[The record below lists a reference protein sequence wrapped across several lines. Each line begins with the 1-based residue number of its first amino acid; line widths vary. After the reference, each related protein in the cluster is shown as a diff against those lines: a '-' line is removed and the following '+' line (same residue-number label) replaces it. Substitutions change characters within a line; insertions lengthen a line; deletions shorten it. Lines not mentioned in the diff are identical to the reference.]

1 MSWLMDNIDQNKP
14 SQLAESGEACGEQS
28 DIRSGLVRIIYSSVP
43 LTLIAVLANSV
54 VLSIVQWGVIAHSTI
69 LTWFGVTNGLSLV
82 RLGLYLK
89 FRKLGE
95 EGEVPVF
102 WFHLALLISAAS
114 GLTWGAVAIWLFPE
128 NDYIHQ
134 VFTAFVIAGM
144 CAGAVT
150 TLSPMLSSAFTFIL
164 FAMLPVI
171 VRFFQEGTDI
181 NYAMAAMALLFAVMV
196 LSTSRKLNYT
206 IRESLLLR
214 YERVLAEERIQHQ
227 AHYDALTQLPNRRL
241 LIGRLKQ
248 EIARSVRHKHIGA
261 VLFLDLD
268 HFKTINDSLGHT
280 VGDALLKQVASR
292 INQRMR
298 DEDTAARLG
307 GDEFIILLSEVG
319 DGPDEAMDHVMKL
332 AEKILHLFDNP
343 FYIDGHELHVTVS
356 IGIALFPL
364 IESSTEQLL
373 QKSDVAMYEAKK
385 AGRNTIR
392 LFLPEMQRTVDSR
405 RLTEKGLHRALA
417 EDELE
422 LYYQPQVDADDNIIG
437 LEALLRWNHPVKG
450 VIAPDEFI
458 EIAEKTGLIIQIGDW
473 VLSTACKHLSRISA
487 NSELMMCI
495 NVSPRQF
502 GESSFVDKL
511 NNVISETGVN
521 PENIQ
526 LEFTEGMV
534 LTDIETSIDKMQ
546 KLKSVGVGLS
556 IDDFG
561 TGYSSLAYLKRLPVD
576 ILKIDRSFIL
586 DIDKDEDD
594 AVIVDAIIAM
604 ARHMQID
611 IVAEGVETKQA
622 LDFLLS
628 RGCRKF
634 QGYIFG
640 RPMPFNKLLSQFSE
654 IKKSSHRTN
663 VINIRSLMSE

>member
-1 MSWLMDNIDQNKP
+1 MDNIDQNEP
-14 SQLAESGEACGEQS
+14 SQLAESGRGCGEQS
-28 DIRSGLVRIIYSSVP
+28 DIRSGLVRIIYASVP

-54 VLSIVQWGVIAHSTI
+54 VLSIVQWGVIAHTTI
-69 LTWFGVTNGLSLV
+69 LAWFGVTNGLSLV
-82 RLGLYLK
+82 RLGLYFK
-89 FRKLGE
+89 FRKLGAE
-95 EGEVPVF
+95 EEVPVF
-102 WFHLALLISAAS
+102 WVHLALLISAAS

-150 TLSPMLSSAFTFIL
+150 TLSPMLSSAFAFIC

-171 VRFFQEGTDI
+171 VRFLQEGTDI
-181 NYAMAAMALLFAVMV
+181 NYAMATMAFLFAVMV

-214 YERVLAEERIQHQ
+214 HERVLAEEKIKYQ
-227 AHYDALTQLPNRRL
+227 AHYDPLTKLPNRRL

-248 EIARSVRHKHIGA
+248 EIARSVRHKHVGA

-268 HFKTINDSLGHT
+268 HFKTVNDSLGHT
-280 VGDALLKQVASR
+280 VGDALLKQVALR

-319 DGPDEAMDHVMKL
+319 DVLDEAMDNVMNL
-332 AEKILHLFDNP
+332 AEKILHLFDMP
-343 FYIDGHELHVTVS
+343 FYVNGHELNITVS
-356 IGIALFPL
+356 IGIALFPQKEAS
-364 IESSTEQLL
+364 IDRLL

-385 AGRNTIR
+385 SGRNTIR
-392 LFLPEMQRTVDSR
+392 IFLPEMQQTIDNRIT
-405 RLTEKGLHRALA
+405 TEQGLRRALA
-417 EDELE
+417 EGELE

-473 VLSTACKHLSRISA
+473 VLNTACNHLSQISA

-502 GESSFVDKL
+502 EEPSFVDKVK
-511 NNVISETGVN
+511 NVISETGVN
-521 PENIQ
+521 PENVQ
-526 LEFTEGMV
+526 LEITEGMV
-534 LTDIETSIDKMQ
+534 LRDIETAIDKMQ
-546 KLKSVGVGLS
+546 KLKSAGVGLS

-561 TGYSSLAYLKRLPVD
+561 TGYTFLAYLKRLPVD
-576 ILKIDRSFIL
+576 LLKIDQSFINV
-586 DIDKDEDD
+586 IDKGEND

-604 ARHMQID
+604 AKHMKID
-611 IVAEGVETKQA
+611 TLAEGVETKRA
-622 LDFLLS
+622 LEFLQS

-634 QGYIFG
+634 QGYIFA
-640 RPMPFNKLLSQFSE
+640 RPMPFNKILGRFSDVRESSQRM
-654 IKKSSHRTN
+654 K
-663 VINIRSLMSE
+663 VVNIRSLISE

>member
-1 MSWLMDNIDQNKP
+1 MPLFMDTNDQNRQ
-14 SQLAESGEACGEQS
+14 SQLPESGSCDVEQP
-28 DIRSGLVRIIYSSVP
+28 DIRSGLLRILYSSVP

-54 VLSIVQWGVIAHSTI
+54 ILSIVQWSVIAHTTI
-69 LTWFGVTNGLSLV
+69 LAWFGVTNGLSLI
-82 RLGLYLK
+82 RLGCYLK
-89 FRKLGE
+89 FKKLGADE
-95 EGEVPVF
+95 EVPVF
-102 WFHLALLISAAS
+102 WARFALVISAAS

-128 NDYIHQ
+128 NDFVHQ

-150 TLSPMLSSAFTFIL
+150 TLSPMLNAAFTFIL

-171 VRFFQEGTDI
+171 IRFFQMGTDI
-181 NYAMAAMALLFAVMV
+181 NYAMAAMAFLFAVMV
-196 LSTSRKLNYT
+196 MSTSRKFNAT
-206 IRESLLLR
+206 IRESLILR
-214 YERVLAEERIQHQ
+214 HQRVRAEEKIQYQ
-227 AHYDALTQLPNRRL
+227 AHYDSLTRLPNRRL

-268 HFKTINDSLGHT
+268 HFKTINDSLGHA
-280 VGDALLKQVASR
+280 VGDVLLKQVALR
-292 INQRMR
+292 ISQRMR

-319 DGPDEAMDHVMKL
+319 DVPDEAMDNVMIL
-332 AEKILHLFDNP
+332 AEKILHLFDKP
-343 FYIDGHELHVTVS
+343 FYVDGHELHVTVS
-356 IGIALFPL
+356 IGVALFPL
-364 IESSTEQLL
+364 IESSTDQLL
-373 QKSDVAMYEAKK
+373 QKSDVAMYEAKQ

-392 LFLPEMQRTVDSR
+392 IFLPEMQQIVDNR
-405 RLTEKGLHRALA
+405 RSTEKGLHRALS

-450 VIAPDEFI
+450 IIAPDEFI
-458 EIAEKTGLIIQIGDW
+458 DIAEKTGLIIRMGDW
-473 VLSTACKHLSRISA
+473 VLKTACKHLSQIST
-487 NSELMMCI
+487 NSELTMCI

-502 GESSFVDKL
+502 GESSFVDKVK
-511 NNVISETGVN
+511 NVIEQTGVN
-521 PENIQ
+521 PGNIQ
-526 LEFTEGMV
+526 LEITESMV
-534 LTDIETSIDKMQ
+534 LRDIETAIDKMH

-576 ILKIDRSFIL
+576 ILKIDESFIL
-586 DIDKDEDD
+586 DIDKDEND
-594 AVIVDAIIAM
+594 AVIVDTIIAM
-604 ARHMQID
+604 ARHMQLD
-611 IVAEGVETKQA
+611 IVAEGVETKQT
-622 LDFLLS
+622 LEFLQS

-640 RPMPFNKLLSQFSE
+640 RPMPFNKLLGRLSD
-654 IKKSSHRTN
+654 ITKSSRKSN
-663 VINIRSLMSE
+663 VINIRSLMNE

>member
-1 MSWLMDNIDQNKP
+1 MDNIDQNKP
-14 SQLAESGEACGEQS
+14 SQSPESGKGCGEQS
-28 DIRSGLVRIIYSSVP
+28 DIRSGLVRILYSSVP

-54 VLSIVQWGVIAHSTI
+54 VLSIVQWGVIAHTTI

-82 RLGLYLK
+82 RLGFYLK

-102 WFHLALLISAAS
+102 WVHLALLISAAS

-150 TLSPMLSSAFTFIL
+150 TLSPILSSAFVFIL

-171 VRFFQEGTDI
+171 VRFFQQGTDI
-181 NYAMAAMALLFAVMV
+181 NYAMAAMAFLFAVMV

-214 YERVLAEERIQHQ
+214 QERVLAEERIQYQ
-227 AHYDALTQLPNRRL
+227 AHYDSLTGLPNRRL

-248 EIARSVRHKHIGA
+248 ELARSVRHKHIGA

-280 VGDALLKQVASR
+280 VGDALLKQVALR

-319 DGPDEAMDHVMKL
+319 DGPDEAMDNVMNL
-332 AEKILHLFDNP
+332 AEKILHLFDMP
-343 FYIDGHELHVTVS
+343 FYIDGHEINISVS

-364 IESSTEQLL
+364 AEASTDQLL

-385 AGRNTIR
+385 SGRNTIR
-392 LFLPEMQRTVDSR
+392 IFQPEMQQTIDIRIA
-405 RLTEKGLHRALA
+405 TEQGLRRALA

-422 LYYQPQVDADDNIIG
+422 LYYQPQVDSDDNIIG

-458 EIAEKTGLIIQIGDW
+458 DIAEKTGLIIQIGDW
-473 VLSTACKHLSRISA
+473 VLNTACNHLSQISA

-502 GESSFVDKL
+502 EESSFVDKVK
-511 NNVISETGVN
+511 NVISETGVN

-526 LEFTEGMV
+526 LEITEGMV
-534 LTDIETSIDKMQ
+534 LRNIETAIDKMQ
-546 KLKSVGVGLS
+546 KLKSAGVGMS

-561 TGYSSLAYLKRLPVD
+561 TGYSFLAYLNRLPVD
-576 ILKIDRSFIL
+576 LLKIDKSFINV
-586 DIDKDEDD
+586 IDKGEND
-594 AVIVDAIIAM
+594 AVIVDTIIAM
-604 ARHMQID
+604 AKHMKID
-611 IVAEGVETKQA
+611 TLAEGVETKQA
-622 LDFLLS
+622 LDFLQS

-634 QGYIFG
+634 QGYIFA
-640 RPMPFNKLLSQFSE
+640 RPMPFNKLLDQFSDVKE
-654 IKKSSHRTN
+654 TSHRTN

>member
-1 MSWLMDNIDQNKP
+1 MDNINQNKP
-14 SQLAESGEACGEQS
+14 SQFPESGKGCKEQS
-28 DIRSGLVRIIYSSVP
+28 DIRSGLVRILYSSVP

-54 VLSIVQWGVIAHSTI
+54 VLSIVQWGVIAHTTI

-102 WFHLALLISAAS
+102 WVHLALLISAAS

-150 TLSPMLSSAFTFIL
+150 TLSPMLSSAFVFIL

-171 VRFFQEGTDI
+171 VRFFQQGTDI
-181 NYAMAAMALLFAVMV
+181 NYAMAAMAFLFAVMV

-214 YERVLAEERIQHQ
+214 QERVLAEERIQYQ
-227 AHYDALTQLPNRRL
+227 AHYDSLTGLPNRRL

-248 EIARSVRHKHIGA
+248 ELARSVRHKHIGA

-280 VGDALLKQVASR
+280 VGDALLKQVALR

-319 DGPDEAMDHVMKL
+319 DGPDEAMDNVMNL
-332 AEKILHLFDNP
+332 AEKILHLFDMP
-343 FYIDGHELHVTVS
+343 FYIDGHEINISVS

-364 IESSTEQLL
+364 AEASTDQLL

-385 AGRNTIR
+385 SGRNTIR
-392 LFLPEMQRTVDSR
+392 IFQPEMQQTIDIRIA
-405 RLTEKGLHRALA
+405 TEQGLRRALA

-422 LYYQPQVDADDNIIG
+422 LYYQPQVDSDDNIIG

-458 EIAEKTGLIIQIGDW
+458 DIAEKTGLIIQIGDW
-473 VLSTACKHLSRISA
+473 VLNTACNHLSQISA

-502 GESSFVDKL
+502 EESSFVDKVK
-511 NNVISETGVN
+511 NVISETGVN

-526 LEFTEGMV
+526 LEITEGMV
-534 LTDIETSIDKMQ
+534 LRNIETAIDKMQ
-546 KLKSVGVGLS
+546 KLKSAGVGMS

-561 TGYSSLAYLKRLPVD
+561 TGYSFLAYLNRLPVD
-576 ILKIDRSFIL
+576 LLKIDKSFINV
-586 DIDKDEDD
+586 IDKGEND
-594 AVIVDAIIAM
+594 AVIVDTIIAM
-604 ARHMQID
+604 AKHMKID
-611 IVAEGVETKQA
+611 TLAEGVETKQA
-622 LDFLLS
+622 LDFLQS

-634 QGYIFG
+634 QGYIFA
-640 RPMPFNKLLSQFSE
+640 RPMPFNKLLDQFSDVKE
-654 IKKSSHRTN
+654 TSHRTN

>member
-1 MSWLMDNIDQNKP
+1 MDNIDQNKP
-14 SQLAESGEACGEQS
+14 SQFPESGRGCGGQS

-54 VLSIVQWGVIAHSTI
+54 VLSIVQWGVIAHTTI
-69 LTWFGVTNGLSLV
+69 LAWFGVTNGLSLV

-89 FRKLGE
+89 FRKLGAE
-95 EGEVPVF
+95 EEVPVF
-102 WFHLALLISAAS
+102 WAHLALLISAVS

-128 NDYIHQ
+128 NDYVHQ

-150 TLSPMLSSAFTFIL
+150 TLSPMLSSAFAFIL
-164 FAMLPVI
+164 CAMLPVI
-171 VRFFQEGTDI
+171 VRFFQEGTDV
-181 NYAMAAMALLFAVMV
+181 NYAMAAMAFLFAMMV

-214 YERVLAEERIQHQ
+214 HERVLAEERIQYQ
-227 AHYDALTQLPNRRL
+227 AHYDSLTQLPNRRL

-268 HFKTINDSLGHT
+268 RFKTINDSLGHT
-280 VGDALLKQVASR
+280 VGDALLKQVALR
-292 INQRMR
+292 LNQRMR

-319 DGPDEAMDHVMKL
+319 DGTDEAMDNVMNL
-332 AEKILHLFDNP
+332 ADKILHLFDMP

-392 LFLPEMQRTVDSR
+392 IFLPEMQRTVDSR
-405 RLTEKGLHRALA
+405 RSTEKGLHRALA
-417 EDELE
+417 EGELE
-422 LYYQPQVDADDNIIG
+422 LYYQPQVDADNNIIG
-437 LEALLRWNHPVKG
+437 LEALLRWNHPVRG
-450 VIAPDEFI
+450 IIAPEEFI
-458 EIAEKTGLIIQIGDW
+458 EIAEKTGLIVQIGDW
-473 VLSTACKHLSRISA
+473 VISTACKHLSQISA

-511 NNVISETGVN
+511 NNVVSETGVN

-526 LEFTEGMV
+526 LEITEGMV
-534 LTDIETSIDKMQ
+534 LRDIETAIDRMQ
-546 KLKSVGVGLS
+546 KLKSAGFSLS

-561 TGYSSLAYLKRLPVD
+561 TGYSSLAYLKRFPVD
-576 ILKIDRSFIL
+576 ILKIDRSFVL
-586 DIDKDEDD
+586 DIDKDEND

-604 ARHMQID
+604 ARHMKID

-640 RPMPFNKLLSQFSE
+640 RPMPFNKLLSRFSE

-663 VINIRSLMSE
+663 VINIRSLMNE

>member
-1 MSWLMDNIDQNKP
+1 MPLFMDNNDQDRQSRLP
-14 SQLAESGEACGEQS
+14 ESGSCDVKQP
-28 DIRSGLVRIIYSSVP
+28 DIRSGLLRILYSSVP
-43 LTLIAVLANSV
+43 LTLFAVLANSV
-54 VLSIVQWGVIAHSTI
+54 VLSIVQWSVIAHTTI
-69 LTWFGVTNGLSLV
+69 LAWFGVTNGLSLM
-82 RLGLYLK
+82 RLGFYLK
-89 FRKLGE
+89 FKKLGADE
-95 EGEVPVF
+95 EVPEF
-102 WFHLALLISAAS
+102 WARFALVISAAS

-128 NDYIHQ
+128 KDFVHQ

-150 TLSPMLSSAFTFIL
+150 TLSPLLNAAFAFIL

-171 VRFFQEGTDI
+171 VRFFQMGTDI
-181 NYAMAAMALLFAVMV
+181 NYAMAAITSLFAVMV
-196 LSTSRKLNYT
+196 LSTSRKFNAT

-214 YERVLAEERIQHQ
+214 HQRVLAEEKIQYQ
-227 AHYDALTQLPNRRL
+227 AHYDSLTRLPNRRL

-268 HFKTINDSLGHT
+268 HFKTINDSLGHA
-280 VGDALLKQVASR
+280 VGDALLKQVALR
-292 INQRMR
+292 IGQRMR

-319 DGPDEAMDHVMKL
+319 DAPDEAMDNVMTL
-332 AEKILHLFDNP
+332 AEKILHLFDTP
-343 FYIDGHELHVTVS
+343 FYVDGHELHVTVS

-364 IESSTEQLL
+364 IESSTDQLL
-373 QKSDVAMYEAKK
+373 QKSDVAMYEAKQ

-392 LFLPEMQRTVDSR
+392 IFLPEMQQTVDNR
-405 RLTEKGLHRALA
+405 RSTERGLHRALE

-422 LYYQPQVDADDNIIG
+422 LYYQPQVDAENNIIG

-450 VIAPDEFI
+450 IITPEDFI
-458 EIAEKTGLIIQIGDW
+458 DIAEKTGLIIRIGDW
-473 VLSTACKHLSRISA
+473 VLKTACNHLSQIST
-487 NSELMMCI
+487 NSELAMCI

-502 GESSFVDKL
+502 GEASFVDKVK
-511 NNVISETGVN
+511 NVIEQAGVN
-521 PENIQ
+521 PANVQ
-526 LEFTEGMV
+526 LEITEGLV
-534 LTDIETSIDKMQ
+534 LRDIETAIDKMQ

-576 ILKIDRSFIL
+576 ILKIDKSFTL
-586 DIDKDEDD
+586 DIDKDEND
-594 AVIVDAIIAM
+594 AVIVDTIIAM

-611 IVAEGVETKQA
+611 IVAEGVETERA
-622 LDFLLS
+622 LQFLKS

-640 RPMPFNKLLSQFSE
+640 RPMPFNKLIGRFSD
-654 IKKSSHRTN
+654 IKEPGRKTN
-663 VINIRSLMSE
+663 VINIRPV

>member
-1 MSWLMDNIDQNKP
+1 MVNNDQNKP
-14 SQLAESGEACGEQS
+14 SQFSLPGKGHGEPS

-54 VLSIVQWGVIAHSTI
+54 VLSIVQWGFVAHATI
-69 LTWFGVTNGLSLV
+69 LSWFGLTNGLSLM
-82 RLGLYLK
+82 RLGFYLK
-89 FRKLGE
+89 FKKLGAE
-95 EGEVPVF
+95 EEVPVF
-102 WFHLALLISAAS
+102 WVHLALVISAAS

-128 NDYIHQ
+128 NDFVHQ

-150 TLSPMLSSAFTFIL
+150 TLSPMLSSAFVFIL

-171 VRFFQEGTDI
+171 VRFFHAGTDI
-181 NYAMAAMALLFAVMV
+181 NYAMAAMATLFAAMV

-214 YERVLAEERIQHQ
+214 HERVLAEEKIHYQ
-227 AHYDALTQLPNRRL
+227 AHYDSLTRLPNRRL

-248 EIARSVRHKHIGA
+248 EIARSVRHEHIGA

-268 HFKTINDSLGHT
+268 HFKTINDSLGHA
-280 VGDALLKQVASR
+280 VGDSLLQQVALR
-292 INQRMR
+292 ISQRMR

-319 DGPDEAMDHVMKL
+319 DEPDEAMDNVMNL
-332 AEKILHLFDNP
+332 AESILHLFDMP
-343 FYIDGHELHVTVS
+343 FYVDGHELHVTVS

-364 IESSTEQLL
+364 IESSTDQLL
-373 QKSDVAMYEAKK
+373 QKSDVAMYEAKQ

-392 LFLPEMQRTVDSR
+392 IFLPEMQQTVDNR
-405 RLTEKGLHRALA
+405 RATEKGLHRALA

-422 LYYQPQVDADDNIIG
+422 LYYQPQIDADNNIIG

-450 VIAPDEFI
+450 IIAPEEFI
-458 EIAEKTGLIIQIGDW
+458 DIAEKTGLIIRIGDW
-473 VLSTACKHLSRISA
+473 VLNTACNHLSQISA
-487 NSELMMCI
+487 NNELTMCI

-502 GESSFVDKL
+502 SEPSFVDKVK
-511 NNVISETGVN
+511 NVISETGVN
-521 PENIQ
+521 PENVQ
-526 LEFTEGMV
+526 LEITEGMV
-534 LTDIETSIDKMQ
+534 LRDIESAINKMQ
-546 KLKSVGVGLS
+546 KLKSAGVGLS

-561 TGYSSLAYLKRLPVD
+561 TGYSSLAYLKRLPID
-576 ILKIDRSFIL
+576 ILKIDKSFIL
-586 DIDKDEDD
+586 DVDKDEND
-594 AVIVDAIIAM
+594 AVIVDTIIAM
-604 ARHMQID
+604 AKHMKID
-611 IVAEGVETKQA
+611 IVAEGVETEQA
-622 LDFLLS
+622 LQFLKS

-640 RPMPFNKLLSQFSE
+640 RPMPFNKLLGRFSDM
-654 IKKSSHRTN
+654 KKSGQRTN
-663 VINIRSLMSE
+663 VINIRSL

>member
-1 MSWLMDNIDQNKP
+1 MDNNDQTKP
-14 SQLAESGEACGEQS
+14 SQFPESGRGFGEQS
-28 DIRSGLVRIIYSSVP
+28 DIRSGLVRIIYTSVP

-54 VLSIVQWGVIAHSTI
+54 VLSIVQWGVIAHTTI
-69 LTWFGVTNGLSLV
+69 LAWFGVTNGLSLV
-82 RLGLYLK
+82 RLGLYFK
-89 FRKLGE
+89 FRKLGT

-102 WFHLALLISAAS
+102 WAHLALLISAAS

-128 NDYIHQ
+128 NDYVHQ

-150 TLSPMLSSAFTFIL
+150 TLSPMLSSAFAFIL

-171 VRFFQEGTDI
+171 VRFFQAGTDI
-181 NYAMAAMALLFAVMV
+181 HYAMAAMAFLFAVMV

-206 IRESLLLR
+206 IRESLLLSHQ
-214 YERVLAEERIQHQ
+214 RVLAEEKIQYQ
-227 AHYDALTQLPNRRL
+227 AHYDSLTRLPNRRL

-280 VGDALLKQVASR
+280 VGDALLKQVALR

-298 DEDTAARLG
+298 EEDTAARLG
-307 GDEFIILLSEVG
+307 GDEFIVLLSEVG
-319 DGPDEAMDHVMKL
+319 DGPDEAMDNVMNL
-332 AEKILHLFDNP
+332 ADSILHLFDMP

-373 QKSDVAMYEAKK
+373 KKSDVAMYEAKK

-392 LFLPEMQRTVDSR
+392 IFLPEMQQTVYNR
-405 RLTEKGLHRALA
+405 RSTEKGLHRALA
-417 EDELE
+417 KGELE
-422 LYYQPQVDADDNIIG
+422 LYYQPQVDAHNNIIG

-450 VIAPDEFI
+450 IITPEEFI
-458 EIAEKTGLIIQIGDW
+458 DIAEKTGLIIQIGDW
-473 VLSTACKHLSRISA
+473 VISAACKHLSQISA

-511 NNVISETGVN
+511 KNIISETGVN

-526 LEFTEGMV
+526 LEITEGMV
-534 LTDIETSIDKMQ
+534 LSDIETAIDKMQ
-546 KLKSVGVGLS
+546 KLKSAGVSIS

-576 ILKIDRSFIL
+576 ILKIDKSFIL
-586 DIDKDEDD
+586 DIDKDEND

-611 IVAEGVETKQA
+611 IVVEGVETRQA
-622 LDFLLS
+622 LEFLLS

-640 RPMPFNKLLSQFSE
+640 RPMPFDKLLSRFSD
-654 IKKSSHRTN
+654 INKSSQRAN
-663 VINIRSLMSE
+663 VINIRSLIRE

>member
-1 MSWLMDNIDQNKP
+1 MYWLMDSIDQNKP
-14 SQLAESGEACGEQS
+14 SQFPGPGRGYGEQP
-28 DIRSGLVRIIYSSVP
+28 DISSGLVRIIYSSVP

-54 VLSIVQWGVIAHSTI
+54 VLSIVQWGVIAHATI

-89 FRKLGE
+89 FKKPGAE
-95 EGEVPVF
+95 EEVPVF
-102 WFHLALLISAAS
+102 WVHLALIISAAS

-150 TLSPMLSSAFTFIL
+150 TLSPMLSSAIAFIL

-171 VRFFQEGTDI
+171 VRFFQGGTDI
-181 NYAMAAMALLFAVMV
+181 NYAMAAMAFLFAVMV

-214 YERVLAEERIQHQ
+214 HERVLAEERIQYQ
-227 AHYDALTQLPNRRL
+227 AHYDSLTRLPNRRL

-248 EIARSVRHKHIGA
+248 EVARSVRHKHIGA

-268 HFKTINDSLGHT
+268 HFKTINDSLGHV
-280 VGDALLKQVASR
+280 VGDALLKQVALR
-292 INQRMR
+292 IGERMR

-307 GDEFIILLSEVG
+307 GDEFIVLLSEVG
-319 DGPDEAMDHVMKL
+319 DGPDDAMDNVMNL
-332 AEKILHLFDNP
+332 AEKILHLFDVP

-364 IESSTEQLL
+364 IDSSTEQLL

-385 AGRNTIR
+385 AGRNTMRI
-392 LFLPEMQRTVDSR
+392 FLPEMQQKVDNR
-405 RLTEKGLHRALA
+405 RSTEKGLYRALA

-422 LYYQPQVDADDNIIG
+422 LYYQPQVDADNNIIG
-437 LEALLRWNHPVKG
+437 LEALLRWNHPFKG
-450 VIAPDEFI
+450 IIAPEEFI
-458 EIAEKTGLIIQIGDW
+458 DIAEKTGLIIQIGDW
-473 VLSTACKHLSRISA
+473 VLSTACKHLSQISS
-487 NSELMMCI
+487 NSDLAMCI

-502 GESSFVDKL
+502 GEASFVDKVI
-511 NNVISETGVN
+511 NAISETGVN
-521 PENIQ
+521 PENVQ
-526 LEFTEGMV
+526 LEITEGMV
-534 LTDIETSIDKMQ
+534 LVDVETAIDKMQ
-546 KLKSVGVGLS
+546 KLKSAGVGFS

-576 ILKIDRSFIL
+576 ILKIDKSFIL
-586 DIDKDEDD
+586 DIDRDEND

-604 ARHMQID
+604 AKHMQID

-622 LDFLLS
+622 LEFLQS

-640 RPMPFNKLLSQFSE
+640 RPMPFNKLLDRFSD
-654 IKKSSHRTN
+654 IKKSSQRAN
-663 VINIRSLMSE
+663 VINIRSLKGE

>member
-1 MSWLMDNIDQNKP
+1 MVNNDQNKP
-14 SQLAESGEACGEQS
+14 SQFPEPGKGHGEPS

-54 VLSIVQWGVIAHSTI
+54 ILSIVQWGFVAHTTI
-69 LTWFGVTNGLSLV
+69 LSWFGLTNGLSLM
-82 RLGLYLK
+82 RLGFYLK
-89 FRKLGE
+89 FKKLGAE
-95 EGEVPVF
+95 EEVPVF
-102 WFHLALLISAAS
+102 WVHLALVISAAS
-114 GLTWGAVAIWLFPE
+114 GLTWGAVTIWLFPE
-128 NDYIHQ
+128 NDFVHQ

-150 TLSPMLSSAFTFIL
+150 TLSPMLSSAFAFIL

-171 VRFFQEGTDI
+171 VRFFHAGTDI
-181 NYAMAAMALLFAVMV
+181 NYAMASMATLFAVMV
-196 LSTSRKLNYT
+196 LSMSRKLNCI

-214 YERVLAEERIQHQ
+214 HERVLAQEKIHYQ
-227 AHYDALTQLPNRRL
+227 AHYDSLTRLPNRRL

-248 EIARSVRHKHIGA
+248 EIARSVRHEHIGA

-268 HFKTINDSLGHT
+268 HFKTINDSLGHA
-280 VGDALLKQVASR
+280 VGDSLLKQVALR
-292 INQRMR
+292 ISQRMR

-319 DGPDEAMDHVMKL
+319 DVPDEAMDNVMNL
-332 AEKILHLFDNP
+332 AECVLHLFDTP
-343 FYIDGHELHVTVS
+343 FYVDGHELHVTVS

-364 IESSTEQLL
+364 IDSSTDQLL
-373 QKSDVAMYEAKK
+373 QKSDVAMYEAKQ

-392 LFLPEMQRTVDSR
+392 IFQPEMQQTVDNR
-405 RLTEKGLHRALA
+405 RATEKGLHRALA

-422 LYYQPQVDADDNIIG
+422 LYYQPQIDADNDIIG

-450 VIAPDEFI
+450 IIAPEEFI
-458 EIAEKTGLIIQIGDW
+458 DIAEKTGLIIRIGDW
-473 VLSTACKHLSRISA
+473 VLYTACNHLSQIST
-487 NSELMMCI
+487 NSELTMCI

-502 GESSFVDKL
+502 DEPSFVDKVK
-511 NNVISETGVN
+511 NVIAETGVN
-521 PENIQ
+521 PANVQ
-526 LEFTEGMV
+526 LEITESLV
-534 LTDIETSIDKMQ
+534 LRDIESAIDKMH
-546 KLKSVGVGLS
+546 KLKSAGVGLS

-576 ILKIDRSFIL
+576 ILKIDKSFIL
-586 DIDKDEDD
+586 DIDKDEND
-594 AVIVDAIIAM
+594 AVIVDTIIAM

-611 IVAEGVETKQA
+611 IVAEGVETEQA
-622 LDFLLS
+622 LQFLKS

-640 RPMPFNKLLSQFSE
+640 RPIPFTKLYSRFFNN
-654 IKKSSHRTN
+654 KKSSQRTN
-663 VINIRSLMSE
+663 VINIRSL